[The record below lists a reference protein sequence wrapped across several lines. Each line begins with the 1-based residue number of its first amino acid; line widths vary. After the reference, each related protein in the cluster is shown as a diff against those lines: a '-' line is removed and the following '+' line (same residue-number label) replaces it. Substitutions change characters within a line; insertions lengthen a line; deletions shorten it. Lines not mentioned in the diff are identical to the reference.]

1 MTTPALQ
8 DFGFDADHQAIYDT
22 AYRYARDH
30 LYPLAMRMDREDW
43 FPEEAFRALGGQ
55 GLLGMTVPPE
65 LGGAGLGVLAQCFVC
80 EAASYWNHA
89 FAASMLA
96 SDNLC
101 VHNLVRNA
109 NDEQKARYL
118 PLFCDGRA
126 IGALG
131 MTEPGAGSDALGSM
145 ASTARRDGDHYVLN
159 GRKLF
164 ITNGPV
170 ADVLLVY
177 AKTAPEKKQHGISA
191 FIVEKTFPGFR
202 VAQKLDKMGWRGS
215 PTGELVFD
223 DVRVPVANLV
233 GAENAGVGIMMSGLD
248 IERVIGAFYA
258 LGLAQRALDLAVDH
272 AGARRQFGRPI
283 GDFQMVQAMLADMYT
298 DVETMRALTYQLGR
312 EIAHLDNSAGGRG
325 AVHKRSA
332 AAVLH
337 AGRACMRVLDQ
348 AVQIH
353 GGMGFMNESEV
364 NRLYRS
370 GKVMEIGAGTNQ
382 VRQIIIAGELLK
394 GGAGRATP

>member
-1 MTTPALQ
+1 
-8 DFGFDADHQAIYDT
+8 
-22 AYRYARDH
+22 
-30 LYPLAMRMDREDW
+30 
-43 FPEEAFRALGGQ
+43 
-55 GLLGMTVPPE
+55 
-65 LGGAGLGVLAQCFVC
+65 
-80 EAASYWNHA
+80 
-89 FAASMLA
+89 
-96 SDNLC
+96 
-101 VHNLVRNA
+101 
-109 NDEQKARYL
+109 
-118 PLFCDGRA
+118 
-126 IGALG
+126 
-131 MTEPGAGSDALGSM
+131 M
-145 ASTARRDGDHYVLN
+145 ATTARRDGDHYVLN

-191 FIVEKTFPGFR
+191 FIVERGFPGFR

-223 DVRVPVANLV
+223 DVRVPAANLV
-233 GAENAGVGIMMSGLD
+233 GVENAGVGIMMSGLD

-258 LGLAQRALDLAVDH
+258 LGLAQRALDLAVDY

-298 DVETMRALTYQLGR
+298 DVETIRALTYQLGR
-312 EIAHLDNSAGGRG
+312 EIAHLDNAAGGRG

-337 AGRACMRVLDQ
+337 AGRACMRVLDA

-353 GGMGFMNESEV
+353 GGMGFMSESEV

-394 GGAGRATP
+394 GGAGR

>member
-1 MTTPALQ
+1 MTTPNLAA
-8 DFGFDADHQAIYDT
+8 FGFNEDYQAVYDL
-22 AYRYARDH
+22 AYRYARVELHD
-30 LYPLAMRMDREDW
+30 LGPRMDKEDW
-43 FPEEAFRALGGQ
+43 FPEAQFRALATQ
-55 GLLGMTVPPE
+55 GLLGATIPNE
-65 LGGAGLGVLAQCFVC
+65 YGGAGLDVLAQCFIC
-80 EAASYWNHA
+80 EAIAYWNHA
-89 FAASMLA
+89 LSASILA

-109 NDEQKARYL
+109 SAAQKREYL
-118 PLFCDGRA
+118 PRFADGRA

-145 ASTARRDGDHYVLN
+145 ATVARRDGDDYVLN

-191 FIVEKTFPGFR
+191 FIVESSFKGFR

-223 DVRVPVANLV
+223 ECRVPAANRV
-233 GAENAGVGIMMSGLD
+233 GGENEGVGIMMSGLD

-258 LGLAQRALDLAVDH
+258 VGIAQRAVDLAVEY
-272 AGARRQFGRPI
+272 ASVRKQFNRTI
-283 GDFQMVQAMLADMYT
+283 GEFQLVQGMLADMYT
-298 DVETMRALTYQLGR
+298 ELEAMRALTYQVGR
-312 EIAHLDNSAGGRG
+312 EVCGLEEGQGGRG
-325 AVHKRSA
+325 VVHKRSA
-332 AAVLH
+332 AAVYY
-337 AGRACMRVLDQ
+337 AGRACMRILDN

-370 GKVMEIGAGTNQ
+370 GKVLEIGAGTNQ

-394 GGAGRATP
+394 G